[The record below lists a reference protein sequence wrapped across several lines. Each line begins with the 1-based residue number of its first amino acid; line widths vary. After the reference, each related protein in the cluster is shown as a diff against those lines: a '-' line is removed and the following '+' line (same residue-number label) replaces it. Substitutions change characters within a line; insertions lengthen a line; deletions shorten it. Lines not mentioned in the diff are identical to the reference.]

1 MKNEIL
7 KNQISVFDLD
17 IDYITPGIKKNREI
31 RLGDKVRFMYSGEMH
46 IGIVKRIYNK
56 GETVNVSW
64 DGKVTAFY
72 YKKVE
77 RVD

>member
-1 MKNEIL
+1 MEDRIL

-31 RLGDKVRFMYSGEMH
+31 KVGDKVKFIYSGEMH
-46 IGIVKRIYNK
+46 IGTAKRIYNK
-56 GETVNVSW
+56 GETINVSW

-72 YKKVE
+72 YKNVEKV
-77 RVD
+77 V